1 MPFLIIYLTSV
12 VIDDFHIYRTL
23 IGPSETDSVL
33 IIYADAVLPLAISS
47 QRLQPVPWWR
57 AQEVE
62 GVRGIQQRE
71 LTYRDM
77 HKRSFSAG
85 LRVTKPFYCM
95 YNLTSAYLVRS
106 S

>member
-1 MPFLIIYLTSV
+1 LIIYLTSV

-62 GVRGIQQRE
+62 GVRSIKHGEFPCRYICNSCE
-71 LTYRDM
+71 ST
-77 HKRSFSAG
+77 
-85 LRVTKPFYCM
+85 
-95 YNLTSAYLVRS
+95 
-106 S
+106 

>member
-23 IGPSETDSVL
+23 IGPSETGSVL

-62 GVRGIQQRE
+62 GVRSIKHGEFPCRYICNSCE
-71 LTYRDM
+71 ST
-77 HKRSFSAG
+77 
-85 LRVTKPFYCM
+85 
-95 YNLTSAYLVRS
+95 
-106 S
+106 